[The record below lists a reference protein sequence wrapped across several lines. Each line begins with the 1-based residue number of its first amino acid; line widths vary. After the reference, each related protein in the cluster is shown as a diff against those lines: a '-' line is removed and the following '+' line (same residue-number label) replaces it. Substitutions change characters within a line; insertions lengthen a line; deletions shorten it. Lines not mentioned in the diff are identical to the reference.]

1 MGLADLGKYFSSVR
15 IAGRGRF
22 LAVRA
27 ELNEETIMSFRNDRF
42 NEGTLSLDKL
52 AGEIDLGKSRAVSD
66 GGRGAEMIRG
76 ALDLKEI
83 QAGEKRMA
91 DERQKRVRRQLDK
104 MREYILNANLA
115 EATHGKEEK
124 KSAKSG
130 RRDYNNQKRAQA
142 QKEALIK
149 LFDLMRTTGGGREET
164 ILRLSMALNMKKRSA
179 ERFYDRGVAL
189 LKMLFTLENKG

>member
-1 MGLADLGKYFSSVR
+1 
-15 IAGRGRF
+15 
-22 LAVRA
+22 
-27 ELNEETIMSFRNDRF
+27 MSFRNDRF

-76 ALDLKEI
+76 ALDMKEI

-104 MREYILNANLA
+104 MRDAILNANLA
-115 EATHGKEEK
+115 EVKHGKGEMK
-124 KSAKSG
+124 TAKRG